1 MNRSSLKR
9 ELRLIDL
16 VMASLGGII
25 GSGWLFGALYSANVA
40 GPAAILSWVL
50 GGVAVI
56 LIGLIFAELTGMLP
70 ESGGV
75 ARYPHYSHGHLTSFI
90 MGWAVWIGYAAS
102 PAIQAEAMVQ
112 YSAHYFPGLFNTHTN
127 TIQPTGLLIAA
138 VLMLAFFLINYLGVR
153 SFARVNT
160 PLTLIKFIM
169 PTLTIVV
176 FLMTGLH
183 WHNVTAEH
191 FAPYGSAGVLQ
202 AIATSGI
209 IFSYLGF
216 RQAVDLAGEA
226 KNPHRDVPR
235 AIMLSI
241 GIGIVLYSLLQV
253 VFIAAVPPSAL
264 SHGWAKLSM
273 AAPFAQLAVGL
284 NLGWL
289 TSLLYADA
297 IVSPTGTGNVYLA
310 STTRV
315 LYAMAQNGYLPKSLA
330 KVDAKTGIPLASL
343 VLALILGLLFLAPFP
358 AWNQLVGV
366 ISSATVITY
375 IMGPVSAA
383 VFRRTAPGARRY
395 YRVPALHVVAPIAFV
410 IGSWIIYWTGWAV
423 DWKLLVAML
432 VGVVLYALFAAMLP
446 GQIERP
452 SIKSVK
458 SGIWLVVYLI
468 GMLGMSYAGSHRF
481 GSPYNRHKGLIH
493 FPYDLIVSALMAL
506 VFYYWGVASGYP
518 TAHLEEALNSNERET
533 TEGQPDVLLP

>member
-1 MNRSSLKR
+1 MGRSSLKH

-25 GSGWLFGALYSANVA
+25 GSGWLFGALYAANVA
-40 GPAAILSWVL
+40 GPASILSWVL
-50 GGVAVI
+50 GGIAVI
-56 LIGLIFAELTGMLP
+56 FIGLIFAELTGMLP

-90 MGWAVWIGYAAS
+90 MGWAIWIGYAAS

-112 YSAHYFPGLFNTHTN
+112 YSAHYIPGLFNATTN
-127 TIQPTGLLIAA
+127 TIKPPGLLLAA
-138 VLMLAFFLINYLGVR
+138 VLMFMFFLINYFGVR

-169 PTLTIVV
+169 PTLTIIV
-176 FLMTGLH
+176 FLATGLH
-183 WHNVTAEH
+183 WHNIHVEH
-191 FAPYGSAGVLQ
+191 FAPYGSAGVLE

-253 VFIAAVPPSAL
+253 VFIAAVPTADL
-264 SHGWAKLSM
+264 RQGWAHLAM

-289 TSLLYADA
+289 AALLYADA
-297 IVSPTGTGNVYLA
+297 IISPTGTGNVYLA

-315 LYAMAQNGYLPKSLA
+315 LYAMAENGYLPKVLA
-330 KVDAKTGIPLASL
+330 KVDPKTGIPVASL
-343 VLALILGLLFLAPFP
+343 ILAFLLGLLFLAPFP
-358 AWNQLVGV
+358 AWNQLVSV
-366 ISSATVITY
+366 ISSATVLTY

-383 VFRRTAPGARRY
+383 VFRQTAPDAPRFY
-395 YRVPALHVVAPIAFV
+395 KVPGLSIVGPVAFV
-410 IGSWIIYWTGWAV
+410 MGSWIIYWTGWNV
-423 DWKLLVAML
+423 DWKLLLTML
-432 VGVVLYALFAAMLP
+432 VGVVLYALFAWLLP
-446 GQIERP
+446 EQIERP
-452 SIKSVK
+452 SWQSVK

-468 GMLGMSYAGSHRF
+468 AMLAMSYGGSHRF
-481 GSPYNRHKGLIH
+481 GSPYNHHKGLIH
-493 FPYDLIVSALMAL
+493 FPYDLIVSALISLA
-506 VFYYWGVASGYP
+506 FYYWGVASGYP
-518 TAHLEEALNSNERET
+518 TSQLTEALEDRA
-533 TEGQPDVLLP
+533 